1 MIKTESL
8 KFSYDGR
15 KYFDFP
21 DINLDIGENLL
32 IIGNSGIGK
41 TTLLHLLAGILKP
54 ESGSINISGT
64 DISKF
69 SDTELD
75 KFRGDNIGIV
85 FQKPHFISSLTIN
98 ENLKLAQYLSPSKIS
113 GDAKK
118 ILESLNIK
126 DKYQQKPNQLSE
138 GEKQRASIALAL
150 INSPSLIL
158 ADEPT
163 GNLDFQ
169 TAQEVFELMLKLNQD
184 LNTSFIIVTHN
195 QELASKMDRVLLLE
209 NGQLQQR
216 V

>member
-8 KFSYDGR
+8 KFSYDGK

-21 DINLDIGENLL
+21 DINLDSDENLL

-54 ESGSINISGT
+54 ESGSINVSGI

-98 ENLKLAQYLSPSKIS
+98 ENLKLAQYLSSSKTS
-113 GDAKK
+113 VDAKK
-118 ILESLNIK
+118 ILESLNIN

-163 GNLDFQ
+163 SSLDDFNCDNVIKLLKTQAKDHKAQLIVITHDARLKKHFKNNL
-169 TAQEVFELMLKLNQD
+169 TL
-184 LNTSFIIVTHN
+184 
-195 QELASKMDRVLLLE
+195 
-209 NGQLQQR
+209 
-216 V
+216 

>member
-8 KFSYDGR
+8 KFSYDGK

-21 DINLDIGENLL
+21 DINLDSGENLL

-54 ESGSINISGT
+54 ESGLINISGT

-98 ENLKLAQYLSPSKIS
+98 ENLKLAKYLSPSKTS
-113 GDAKK
+113 GNAKK

-163 GNLDFQ
+163 SSLDDFNCDNVIKLLKKQAKDYKAQLIVITHDARLKKHFKNNLN
-169 TAQEVFELMLKLNQD
+169 L
-184 LNTSFIIVTHN
+184 
-195 QELASKMDRVLLLE
+195 
-209 NGQLQQR
+209 
-216 V
+216 

>member
-8 KFSYDGR
+8 KFSYDGK

-21 DINLDIGENLL
+21 DINLDTGENLL

-98 ENLKLAQYLSPSKIS
+98 ENLKLAKYLSPSKTS

-163 GNLDFQ
+163 SSLDDFNCDNVIKLLKTQAKDHKAQLIVITHDARLKKHFKNNLN
-169 TAQEVFELMLKLNQD
+169 L
-184 LNTSFIIVTHN
+184 
-195 QELASKMDRVLLLE
+195 
-209 NGQLQQR
+209 
-216 V
+216 

>member
-8 KFSYDGR
+8 KFSYDGK

-21 DINLDIGENLL
+21 DINLDSGENLL

-98 ENLKLAQYLSPSKIS
+98 ENLKLAQYLSRSKTS

-118 ILESLNIK
+118 VLESLNIK

-163 GNLDFQ
+163 SSLDDFNCDNVIKLLKKQAKDHKAQLIVITHDARLKKHFKNNLN
-169 TAQEVFELMLKLNQD
+169 L
-184 LNTSFIIVTHN
+184 
-195 QELASKMDRVLLLE
+195 
-209 NGQLQQR
+209 
-216 V
+216 

>member
-21 DINLDIGENLL
+21 DINLDTGENLL

-54 ESGSINISGT
+54 GSGSISISGL

-163 GNLDFQ
+163 SSLDDFNCDNVIKLLKTQAKDHKAQLIVITHDARLKKHFKNNLN
-169 TAQEVFELMLKLNQD
+169 L
-184 LNTSFIIVTHN
+184 
-195 QELASKMDRVLLLE
+195 
-209 NGQLQQR
+209 
-216 V
+216 

>member
-8 KFSYDGR
+8 KFSYDGK

-21 DINLDIGENLL
+21 DINLDSDENLL

-54 ESGSINISGT
+54 ESGSINVSGI

-98 ENLKLAQYLSPSKIS
+98 ENLKLAQYLSSSKTS
-113 GDAKK
+113 VDAKK
-118 ILESLNIK
+118 ILESLNIN

-163 GNLDFQ
+163 SSLDDFNCDNVIKLLKTQAKDHKAQLIVITHDARLKKHFKNNLN
-169 TAQEVFELMLKLNQD
+169 L
-184 LNTSFIIVTHN
+184 
-195 QELASKMDRVLLLE
+195 
-209 NGQLQQR
+209 
-216 V
+216 

>member
-8 KFSYDGR
+8 KFSYDGN

-21 DINLDIGENLL
+21 DINLDSGENLL

-54 ESGSINISGT
+54 ESGSISISGT

-163 GNLDFQ
+163 SSLDDFNCNNVIKLLKKQANDHKAQLIVITHDARLKKHFKNNLN
-169 TAQEVFELMLKLNQD
+169 L
-184 LNTSFIIVTHN
+184 
-195 QELASKMDRVLLLE
+195 
-209 NGQLQQR
+209 
-216 V
+216 

>member
-8 KFSYDGR
+8 KFSYDGK

-21 DINLDIGENLL
+21 DINLDSGENLL

-98 ENLKLAQYLSPSKIS
+98 ENLKLAKYLSPSKTS
-113 GDAKK
+113 GDANK

-163 GNLDFQ
+163 SSLDDFNCDNVIKLLKTQAKDHKAQLIVITHDARLKKHFKNNLN
-169 TAQEVFELMLKLNQD
+169 L
-184 LNTSFIIVTHN
+184 
-195 QELASKMDRVLLLE
+195 
-209 NGQLQQR
+209 
-216 V
+216 

>member
-1 MIKTESL
+1 MVKTELL
-8 KFSYDGR
+8 KFSYDGK

-21 DINLDIGENLL
+21 DINLDSGENLL

-54 ESGSINISGT
+54 ESGSISVSGT

-113 GDAKK
+113 RDAKK
-118 ILESLNIK
+118 ILESLNIM

-163 GNLDFQ
+163 SSLDDFNCNNVIKLLKKQANDHKAQLIVITHDARLKKHFKNNLN
-169 TAQEVFELMLKLNQD
+169 L
-184 LNTSFIIVTHN
+184 
-195 QELASKMDRVLLLE
+195 
-209 NGQLQQR
+209 
-216 V
+216 

>member
-8 KFSYDGR
+8 KFSYDGK

-21 DINLDIGENLL
+21 DINLDSGENLL

-98 ENLKLAQYLSPSKIS
+98 ENLKLAQYLSSS
-113 GDAKK
+113 NTSVDAKK
-118 ILESLNIK
+118 ILESLNIN

-163 GNLDFQ
+163 SSLDDFNCDNVIKLLKKQAKDHKAQLIVITHDARLKKHFKNNLN
-169 TAQEVFELMLKLNQD
+169 L
-184 LNTSFIIVTHN
+184 
-195 QELASKMDRVLLLE
+195 
-209 NGQLQQR
+209 
-216 V
+216 

>member
-8 KFSYDGR
+8 KFSYDGN

-21 DINLDIGENLL
+21 DINLDSGENLL

-98 ENLKLAQYLSPSKIS
+98 ENLKLAKYLSPSKIS

-118 ILESLNIK
+118 ILESLNIR

-163 GNLDFQ
+163 SSLDDFNCDNVIKLLKTQAKDHKAQLIVITHDARLKKHFKNNLN
-169 TAQEVFELMLKLNQD
+169 L
-184 LNTSFIIVTHN
+184 
-195 QELASKMDRVLLLE
+195 
-209 NGQLQQR
+209 
-216 V
+216 

>member
-8 KFSYDGR
+8 KFSYDGK

-21 DINLDIGENLL
+21 DINLDSGENLL

-54 ESGSINISGT
+54 ISGSINVSGT

-69 SDTELD
+69 FDTELD

-98 ENLKLAQYLSPSKIS
+98 ENLKLAKYLSPSKT
-113 GDAKK
+113 GVDPEK
-118 ILESLNIK
+118 ILESLNIN

-163 GNLDFQ
+163 SSLDDFNCDNVIKLLKKQAKDHKAQLIVITHDARLKKHFKNNLN
-169 TAQEVFELMLKLNQD
+169 L
-184 LNTSFIIVTHN
+184 
-195 QELASKMDRVLLLE
+195 
-209 NGQLQQR
+209 
-216 V
+216 

>member
-1 MIKTESL
+1 MVKTASL
-8 KFSYDGR
+8 KFSYYGK
-15 KYFDFP
+15 KYFNFP
-21 DINLDIGENLL
+21 DINLNSGENLL

-41 TTLLHLLAGILKP
+41 TTLLHLLGGILKP

-64 DISKF
+64 DISEF
-69 SDTELD
+69 SDTDLD
-75 KFRGDNIGIV
+75 KFRGNNIGIV

-163 GNLDFQ
+163 SSLDDFNCNNVIKLLKKQAKDHKAQLIVITHDARLKKHFKNNLN
-169 TAQEVFELMLKLNQD
+169 L
-184 LNTSFIIVTHN
+184 
-195 QELASKMDRVLLLE
+195 
-209 NGQLQQR
+209 
-216 V
+216 

>member
-8 KFSYDGR
+8 KFSYDGK

-21 DINLDIGENLL
+21 DINLDSGENLL

-98 ENLKLAQYLSPSKIS
+98 ENLKLAKYLSPSKIS

-163 GNLDFQ
+163 SSLDDFNCDNVIKLLKTQAKDHKAQLIVITHDARLKKHFKNNLN
-169 TAQEVFELMLKLNQD
+169 L
-184 LNTSFIIVTHN
+184 
-195 QELASKMDRVLLLE
+195 
-209 NGQLQQR
+209 
-216 V
+216 

>member
-8 KFSYDGR
+8 KFSYDGN

-21 DINLDIGENLL
+21 DINLDSGENLL

-54 ESGSINISGT
+54 ESGSISISGT

-150 INSPSLIL
+150 INYPSLIL

-163 GNLDFQ
+163 SSLDDFNCNNVIKLLKKQAKDHKAQLIVITHDARLKKHFKNNLN
-169 TAQEVFELMLKLNQD
+169 L
-184 LNTSFIIVTHN
+184 
-195 QELASKMDRVLLLE
+195 
-209 NGQLQQR
+209 
-216 V
+216 

>member
-8 KFSYDGR
+8 KFSYDGK

-21 DINLDIGENLL
+21 DINLDSGENLL

-98 ENLKLAQYLSPSKIS
+98 ENLKLAKYLSPSKTS
-113 GDAKK
+113 EDAKK

-163 GNLDFQ
+163 SSLDDFNCDNVIKLLKKQAKDHKAQLIVITHDARLKKHFKNNLN
-169 TAQEVFELMLKLNQD
+169 L
-184 LNTSFIIVTHN
+184 
-195 QELASKMDRVLLLE
+195 
-209 NGQLQQR
+209 
-216 V
+216 

>member
-8 KFSYDGR
+8 KFSYDGK

-21 DINLDIGENLL
+21 DINLDSGENLL

-54 ESGSINISGT
+54 ESGSISFSGT

-150 INSPSLIL
+150 INFPSLIL

-163 GNLDFQ
+163 SSLDDFNCNNVIKLLKKQANDHKAQLIVITHDARLKKHFKNNLN
-169 TAQEVFELMLKLNQD
+169 L
-184 LNTSFIIVTHN
+184 
-195 QELASKMDRVLLLE
+195 
-209 NGQLQQR
+209 
-216 V
+216 

>member
-8 KFSYDGR
+8 KFSYDGK

-21 DINLDIGENLL
+21 DINLDSGENLL

-54 ESGSINISGT
+54 ESGSINVSGI

-98 ENLKLAQYLSPSKIS
+98 ENLKLAQYLSSS
-113 GDAKK
+113 NTSVDVKK
-118 ILESLNIK
+118 ILESLNIN

-163 GNLDFQ
+163 SSLDDFNCDNVIKLLKKQAKDHKAQLIVITHDARLKKHFKNNLN
-169 TAQEVFELMLKLNQD
+169 L
-184 LNTSFIIVTHN
+184 
-195 QELASKMDRVLLLE
+195 
-209 NGQLQQR
+209 
-216 V
+216 

>member
-8 KFSYDGR
+8 KFSYDGK

-21 DINLDIGENLL
+21 DINLDSGENLL

-98 ENLKLAQYLSPSKIS
+98 ENLKLAQYLSRSKTS

-118 ILESLNIK
+118 ILESLNIE

-150 INSPSLIL
+150 INSPNLIL

-163 GNLDFQ
+163 SSLDDFNCDNVIKLLKKQAKDHKAQLIVITHDARLKKHFKNNLN
-169 TAQEVFELMLKLNQD
+169 L
-184 LNTSFIIVTHN
+184 
-195 QELASKMDRVLLLE
+195 
-209 NGQLQQR
+209 
-216 V
+216 

>member
-8 KFSYDGR
+8 KFSYDGK

-21 DINLDIGENLL
+21 DINLDSGENLL

-54 ESGSINISGT
+54 ESGSINVSGI

-98 ENLKLAQYLSPSKIS
+98 ENLKLAQYLSPSKTF

-163 GNLDFQ
+163 SSLDDFNCDNVIKLLKKQAKDNKAQLIVITHDARLKKHFKNNLN
-169 TAQEVFELMLKLNQD
+169 L
-184 LNTSFIIVTHN
+184 
-195 QELASKMDRVLLLE
+195 
-209 NGQLQQR
+209 
-216 V
+216 

>member
-8 KFSYDGR
+8 KFSYDGK

-21 DINLDIGENLL
+21 DINLDSGENLL

-98 ENLKLAQYLSPSKIS
+98 ENLKLAQYLSNSKTS

-163 GNLDFQ
+163 SSLDDFNCDNVIKLLKKQAKDHKAQLIVITHDARLKKHFKNNLS
-169 TAQEVFELMLKLNQD
+169 L
-184 LNTSFIIVTHN
+184 
-195 QELASKMDRVLLLE
+195 
-209 NGQLQQR
+209 
-216 V
+216 

>member
-8 KFSYDGR
+8 KFSYDGN

-21 DINLDIGENLL
+21 DINLDSGENLL

-98 ENLKLAQYLSPSKIS
+98 ENLKLAKYLSPSKTS

-163 GNLDFQ
+163 SSLDDFNCDNVIKLLKKQAKDHKAQLIVITHDARLKKHFKNNLN
-169 TAQEVFELMLKLNQD
+169 L
-184 LNTSFIIVTHN
+184 
-195 QELASKMDRVLLLE
+195 
-209 NGQLQQR
+209 
-216 V
+216 

>member
-8 KFSYDGR
+8 KFSYDEK

-21 DINLDIGENLL
+21 DINLDSGENLL

-54 ESGSINISGT
+54 GSGSISISGL

-150 INSPSLIL
+150 INYPSLIL

-163 GNLDFQ
+163 SSLDDFNCNNVIKLLKKQAKDHKAQLIVITHDARLKKHFKNNLN
-169 TAQEVFELMLKLNQD
+169 L
-184 LNTSFIIVTHN
+184 
-195 QELASKMDRVLLLE
+195 
-209 NGQLQQR
+209 
-216 V
+216 

>member
-8 KFSYDGR
+8 KFSYDGK

-21 DINLDIGENLL
+21 DINLDSGENLL

-54 ESGSINISGT
+54 ESGSINISGSA
-64 DISKF
+64 ISKF

-98 ENLKLAQYLSPSKIS
+98 ENLKLAKYLSPSKAS
-113 GDAKK
+113 GDAIK

-126 DKYQQKPNQLSE
+126 DKYQLKPNQLSE

-163 GNLDFQ
+163 SSLDDFNCDNVIKLLKTQAKDHKAQLIVITHDARLKKHFKNNLN
-169 TAQEVFELMLKLNQD
+169 L
-184 LNTSFIIVTHN
+184 
-195 QELASKMDRVLLLE
+195 
-209 NGQLQQR
+209 
-216 V
+216 

>member
-8 KFSYDGR
+8 KFSYDGK

-21 DINLDIGENLL
+21 DINLDSGENLL
-32 IIGNSGIGK
+32 IVGNSGIGK

-98 ENLKLAQYLSPSKIS
+98 ENLKLAKYLSPSKTS

-163 GNLDFQ
+163 SSLDDFNCDNVIKLLKTQAKDHKAQLIVITHDARLKKHFKNNLN
-169 TAQEVFELMLKLNQD
+169 L
-184 LNTSFIIVTHN
+184 
-195 QELASKMDRVLLLE
+195 
-209 NGQLQQR
+209 
-216 V
+216 

>member
-8 KFSYDGR
+8 KFSYDGE

-21 DINLDIGENLL
+21 DINLDSSENLL

-98 ENLKLAQYLSPSKIS
+98 ENLKLAQYLS
-113 GDAKK
+113 
-118 ILESLNIK
+118 L
-126 DKYQQKPNQLSE
+126 
-138 GEKQRASIALAL
+138 
-150 INSPSLIL
+150 SLIH
-158 ADEPT
+158 
-163 GNLDFQ
+163 
-169 TAQEVFELMLKLNQD
+169 
-184 LNTSFIIVTHN
+184 I
-195 QELASKMDRVLLLE
+195 
-209 NGQLQQR
+209 
-216 V
+216 

>member
-8 KFSYDGR
+8 KFSYDGK

-21 DINLDIGENLL
+21 DINLDSGENLL

-98 ENLKLAQYLSPSKIS
+98 ENLKLAQYLSRSKTS

-118 ILESLNIK
+118 ILESLNIE

-150 INSPSLIL
+150 INSPNLIL

-163 GNLDFQ
+163 SSLDDFNCDN
-169 TAQEVFELMLKLNQD
+169 VIKL
-184 LNTSFIIVTHN
+184 
-195 QELASKMDRVLLLE
+195 
-209 NGQLQQR
+209 
-216 V
+216 

>member
-21 DINLDIGENLL
+21 DINLDTGENLL

-98 ENLKLAQYLSPSKIS
+98 ENLKLAKYLSPSKTS

-163 GNLDFQ
+163 SSLDDFNCNNVIKLLKKQANDHKAQLIVITHDARLKKHFKNNLN
-169 TAQEVFELMLKLNQD
+169 L
-184 LNTSFIIVTHN
+184 
-195 QELASKMDRVLLLE
+195 
-209 NGQLQQR
+209 
-216 V
+216 

>member
-8 KFSYDGR
+8 KFSYDGK

-21 DINLDIGENLL
+21 DINLDSGENLL

-98 ENLKLAQYLSPSKIS
+98 ENLKLAKYLSPSKTS

-138 GEKQRASIALAL
+138 GEKQRATIALAL
-150 INSPSLIL
+150 INSPNLIL

-163 GNLDFQ
+163 SSLDDFNCDNVIKLLKKQAKDHKAQLIVITHDARLKKHFKNNLN
-169 TAQEVFELMLKLNQD
+169 L
-184 LNTSFIIVTHN
+184 
-195 QELASKMDRVLLLE
+195 
-209 NGQLQQR
+209 
-216 V
+216 

>member
-8 KFSYDGR
+8 KFSYDGK

-21 DINLDIGENLL
+21 DINLDSGENLL

-98 ENLKLAQYLSPSKIS
+98 ENLKLAKYLSPSKTS

-118 ILESLNIK
+118 ILESLNIR

-163 GNLDFQ
+163 SSLDDFNCDNVIKLLKKQAKDHKAQLIVITHDARLKKHFKNNLN
-169 TAQEVFELMLKLNQD
+169 L
-184 LNTSFIIVTHN
+184 
-195 QELASKMDRVLLLE
+195 
-209 NGQLQQR
+209 
-216 V
+216 

>member
-8 KFSYDGR
+8 KFSYDGK

-21 DINLDIGENLL
+21 DINLDSGENLL

-54 ESGSINISGT
+54 ESGSINVSGI

-98 ENLKLAQYLSPSKIS
+98 ENLKLAQYLSSSKTS
-113 GDAKK
+113 VDAKK
-118 ILESLNIK
+118 ILESLNIN

-163 GNLDFQ
+163 SSLDDFNCDNVIKLLKTQAKDHKAQLIVITHDARLKKHFKNNLN
-169 TAQEVFELMLKLNQD
+169 L
-184 LNTSFIIVTHN
+184 
-195 QELASKMDRVLLLE
+195 
-209 NGQLQQR
+209 
-216 V
+216 

>member
-8 KFSYDGR
+8 KFSYDGK

-21 DINLDIGENLL
+21 DINLDSGENLL

-98 ENLKLAQYLSPSKIS
+98 ENLKLAKYLSPSKTS

-118 ILESLNIK
+118 ILESLNIR

-138 GEKQRASIALAL
+138 GERQRASIALAL

-163 GNLDFQ
+163 SSLDDFNCDNVIKLLKTQAKDHKAQLIVITHDARLKKHFKNNLN
-169 TAQEVFELMLKLNQD
+169 L
-184 LNTSFIIVTHN
+184 
-195 QELASKMDRVLLLE
+195 
-209 NGQLQQR
+209 
-216 V
+216 

>member
-8 KFSYDGR
+8 KFSYDGK

-21 DINLDIGENLL
+21 DINLDSGENLL

-54 ESGSINISGT
+54 ESGSINVSGT

-98 ENLKLAQYLSPSKIS
+98 ENLKLAKYLSPSKTS
-113 GDAKK
+113 GDAEK

-163 GNLDFQ
+163 SSLDDFNCDNVIKLLKTQAKDHKAQLIVITHDARLKKHFKNNLN
-169 TAQEVFELMLKLNQD
+169 L
-184 LNTSFIIVTHN
+184 
-195 QELASKMDRVLLLE
+195 
-209 NGQLQQR
+209 
-216 V
+216 